1 MISDVVIIPGRTE
14 PKQPQGAKLSAMTSL
29 NITETQE
36 AYRNIKRKWLF
47 KAEKEERKFLLAV
60 SSRRLCWCAGVGMG

>member
-1 MISDVVIIPGRTE
+1 MIFDVVIIPGRTE

-36 AYRNIKRKWLF
+36 AYRNIKIKWLF
-47 KAEKEERKFLLAV
+47 KVEKKERKIEMSLIF
-60 SSRRLCWCAGVGMG
+60 